1 MMPFCHVVS
10 RARWRVPFRRSL
22 LFLPLIALAVSVSAR
37 AQDRPRLVIDKEVT
51 AFDFSPTGRI
61 AFAVRHVFS
70 DKTTRMQRD
79 DLWIA
84 ETDGKKHR
92 ILEGEKFVHGTLPF
106 SYTVRALRWSPDG
119 DKLTADLSTSEMI
132 NENGDTRE
140 GVMTLLLGNTGEAI
154 PIAGGDNTI
163 PGGTNAV
170 WLSDEASVVY
180 LTTAYP
186 ADKLFRLNRVRPAA
200 GPGVAIFQGHWF
212 TEVALHPKLDL
223 GVGIERDQ
231 GMTGPPRLVTL
242 DLARE
247 TSHPLTTLQGYA
259 GGLTISPSGKKV
271 AYWIN
276 NEQLEVREIDAPE
289 RVSRVRV
296 GVGTLAWSGDE
307 TRVLVK
313 RGPER
318 RSGDLIWVK
327 IPPLRSVEPGAAP
340 ALAEVIPQPILHDLA
355 YRGFEISPDGKS
367 LAVVEPG
374 GRNIYVYPI
383 P

>member
-22 LFLPLIALAVSVSAR
+22 LFLPLIALPVSFSAR

-84 ETDGKKHR
+84 EPDGKKHR

-106 SYTVRALRWSPDG
+106 SYTVSALRWSPDG
-119 DKLTADLSTSEMI
+119 AKLTADLSTSEMI

-140 GVMTLLLGNTGEAI
+140 GVMTLLLSDAGEAI
-154 PIAGGDNTI
+154 SIIGGDNTI

-180 LTTAYP
+180 QTAARP
-186 ADKLFRLNRVRPAA
+186 ADKLFRLNRVRPAV
-200 GPGVAIFQGHWF
+200 GPGLAIFQGHWF
-212 TEVALHPKLDL
+212 TEVAWLPKLDL

-231 GMTGPPRLVTL
+231 GMTGPPRLVAL
-242 DLARE
+242 DLSRE

-259 GGLTISPSGKKV
+259 
-271 AYWIN
+271 
-276 NEQLEVREIDAPE
+276 
-289 RVSRVRV
+289 
-296 GVGTLAWSGDE
+296 GDE